1 MYICRYKGNA
11 TFELK
16 GSNEVIKLEYLLNN
30 GVLFYALEIDSS
42 YLVLE
47 INKHLLVLPYKI
59 DSFIDD
65 SNMDISIYDTI
76 ILKQNGDV
84 EINLQPLKKVKINGK
99 NILTDGAIITSPS
112 GLCTITNDGQL

>member
-11 TFELK
+11 LFEVK
-16 GSNEVIKLEYLLNN
+16 GSNEPIKLEYLLNN
-30 GVLFYALEIDSS
+30 SVLFYALEIDSS

-84 EINLQPLKKVKINGK
+84 EINLQPLKKLKLMVKIY
-99 NILTDGAIITSPS
+99 
-112 GLCTITNDGQL
+112 